1 MDDMFVNEDI
11 SKPENRVNLALFHL
25 QMNDDFHKWFCEQ
38 LGISDSCVI
47 YPQKGREGIRPDF
60 IVKDCEKELGCIEVE
75 LRDENEEQ
83 LKKYRMIY
91 ETVFSITGKK
101 THKSNLGLNEVANF
115 LSDEKNISTA
125 NSQTKL
131 SAHYLVN
138 LIQSYAQDKK
148 YYSRNSISEQT
159 RNNPL
164 IKSLLDA
171 LVDYEPRDGQSKAE
185 PGKYYCDT
193 YEAKGFSFRVYSPI
207 SKISKS
213 VSLFSMTNGR
223 DFISFSSAEK
233 YHQYLTHKPNNDV
246 KAWIGFITNELGLP
260 IDKIKLKSRLE
271 ISISSLSVNFENFIN
286 NIKPLI

>member
-11 SKPENRVNLALFHL
+11 SKHENRVNLALFHL

-60 IVKDCEKELGCIEVE
+60 IVKDGEKELGCIEVE
-75 LRDENEEQ
+75 LGGENKDQ
-83 LKKYRMIY
+83 LNKYRMIY
-91 ETVFSITGKK
+91 ETVFSITGEK
-101 THKSNLGLNEVANF
+101 TDESNLGLDEISGF
-115 LSDEKNISTA
+115 LSETIIPIA

-131 SAHYLVN
+131 SAQYLVK
-138 LIQSYAQDKK
+138 LIKDCAHGTKS
-148 YYSRNSISEQT
+148 YSRSPVSDEVMAKPFIN
-159 RNNPL
+159 
-164 IKSLLDA
+164 KLLTA

-207 SKISKS
+207 SKANKS

-233 YHQYLTHKPNNDV
+233 YRNYLSHKNVD
-246 KAWIGFITNELGLP
+246 AWISFITNELCLP
-260 IDKIKLKSRLE
+260 IDKINLKNRLE
-271 ISISSLSVNFENFIN
+271 ISISSLSDNFENFIK